1 MTHSPTR
8 TRIPSARHPPRSK
21 RYASSHT
28 EGPPRV
34 SRVARR
40 VVEERVFRGAGA
52 RTCDRSAGRSAAA
65 ADDHPD
71 VIGRSVHALLDEFSV
86 EVACDNAPKM
96 PIWEAREHVAGR
108 PRPDGLRAYA
118 YAETRI
124 EARQRMELEMA
135 QRRPALPTELRK
147 RLDAIVTDDA
157 QEIPQDD
164 APELSE
170 SSVRIT
176 GLD

>member
-1 MTHSPTR
+1 
-8 TRIPSARHPPRSK
+8 
-21 RYASSHT
+21 
-28 EGPPRV
+28 
-34 SRVARR
+34 

-65 ADDHPD
+65 ADDYPD

-118 YAETRI
+118 YAETRV
-124 EARQRMELEMA
+124 EARQRMEFEMA

-170 SSVRIT
+170 SRVRIT